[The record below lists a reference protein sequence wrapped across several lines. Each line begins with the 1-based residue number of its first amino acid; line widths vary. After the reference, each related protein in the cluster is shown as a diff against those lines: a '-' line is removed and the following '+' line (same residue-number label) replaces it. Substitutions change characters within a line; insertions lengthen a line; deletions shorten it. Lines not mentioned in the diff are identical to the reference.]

1 VEGLHVVGG
10 VTTVSKIS
18 ICMCLNS
25 IKMHVCDACNIIM
38 YFVAMILLLIP
49 LILYVSSNYM
59 FTMLSLLTSFKCILH
74 KYENVSA

>member
-18 ICMCLNS
+18 IIMCLIS

-38 YFVAMILLLIP
+38 YSLQCVMI
-49 LILYVSSNYM
+49 Y
-59 FTMLSLLTSFKCILH
+59 C
-74 KYENVSA
+74 